1 LASSHTLGAKQSG
14 LGGSRPAAQLKTA
27 PACCPACL
35 AFPPACSP
43 FDLVFPPPYP
53 RLSISRLGHLFHYPT
68 RYTFT
73 SASTHLYRL
82 LSVLCNASRRVLLP
96 ASLTTRQGKIPR
108 MSDAAP
114 GAAMAP
120 QANHPDP
127 AAAAAAA
134 AAAQQLQQASPTQQH
149 QQLQAHLQHQP
160 LQQQSLAQQS
170 LQQSPTIQHAL
181 QSPMQQHASPQPVQ
195 HAIGTPSLGQSST
208 VDSLTCQWLN
218 CGERH
223 QAAEAL
229 YVSYLTPHNYVQVLT
244 ASTGA
249 RLRASCRSQEH
260 KQPQPDLP
268 LGFMP
273 RHNRKAR
280 PHHIAYP
287 RPRPPQAP

>member
-1 LASSHTLGAKQSG
+1 MHKSGKDPDKAAWRVRTLSALSRAG
-14 LGGSRPAAQLKTA
+14 LGEVAQQPSLRPRL
-27 PACCPACL
+27 PAVLL
-35 AFPPACSP
+35 AWLFLLPVHL

-53 RLSISRLGHLFHYPT
+53 RLSISRLGLLFDYPT
-68 RYTFT
+68 RSYTFT
-73 SASTHLYRL
+73 SAFTHLYRL

-229 YVSYLTPHNYVQVLT
+229 YVSYL
-244 ASTGA
+244 
-249 RLRASCRSQEH
+249 
-260 KQPQPDLP
+260 
-268 LGFMP
+268 
-273 RHNRKAR
+273 
-280 PHHIAYP
+280 
-287 RPRPPQAP
+287 AP